1 MSLHHNRMST
11 CINID
16 KVYNL
21 SFFFFLSFPKNQK
34 MISPENVIIVPT
46 SQEILIWMTWRVRM
60 SRGRDCRR
68 EKRVKR
74 SINVETEKERKKERK
89 MSRLFC
95 FRFVLIL
102 FIFCYIG
109 FAPIGNNFFFLILF
123 SQYLELVS
131 FVSFRPI
138 WTWRTRLIPFHFD
151 GLNLYGH
158 RIYRD
163 THTGQELRCQTWAHP
178 VIYNSQRR
186 ISFWPGNEPSSVWL
200 CVYTS
205 GIRVL
210 GIGM

>member
-95 FRFVLIL
+95 FRFVFDSFHLLLYWIRSNRSHFFFFN
-102 FIFCYIG
+102 FIF
-109 FAPIGNNFFFLILF
+109 PIFGTCLICLISSHLDLTDTIDTF
-123 SQYLELVS
+123 P
-131 FVSFRPI
+131 FRRFEFI
-138 WTWRTRLIPFHFD
+138 W
-151 GLNLYGH
+151 
-158 RIYRD
+158 
-163 THTGQELRCQTWAHP
+163 
-178 VIYNSQRR
+178 
-186 ISFWPGNEPSSVWL
+186 PSHL
-200 CVYTS
+200 
-205 GIRVL
+205 
-210 GIGM
+210 